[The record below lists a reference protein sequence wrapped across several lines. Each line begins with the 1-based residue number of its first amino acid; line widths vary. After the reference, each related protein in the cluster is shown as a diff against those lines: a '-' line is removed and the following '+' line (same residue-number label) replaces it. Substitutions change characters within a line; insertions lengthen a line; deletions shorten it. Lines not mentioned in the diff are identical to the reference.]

1 MLKNQQPAA
10 ASTSGPRQWALA
22 GLVLAL
28 ALALDLVT
36 KQWVWT
42 SLRPPH
48 GEPLVMWEGVL
59 EFAFAYN
66 RGTAFSIVR
75 EIERP
80 WMFLP
85 ITLLVL
91 GWVTYTVHRLGHGT
105 LRWWGLGLIC
115 AGALGNLHDRLF
127 RVDAR
132 GDHGVVDFIV
142 VHYPWGGS
150 WPAFNV
156 ADSALVIGTALLLWA
171 LRNAEPRT

>member
-1 MLKNQQPAA
+1 MLKNQQPEFARKTGA
-10 ASTSGPRQWALA
+10 REWALA
-22 GLVLAL
+22 GLVLVL
-28 ALALDLVT
+28 ALALDLAT
-36 KQWVWT
+36 KQWAWT
-42 SLRPPH
+42 SLRPP
-48 GEPLVMWEGVL
+48 GGPLVVWEGVL

-66 RGTAFSIVR
+66 RGTAFSIIR

-80 WMFLP
+80 WIFLP

-91 GWVTYTVHRLGHGT
+91 GWVTLTVHRLGRGM

-115 AGALGNLHDRLF
+115 AGALGNLHDRLL

-156 ADSALVIGTALLLWA
+156 ADSALVVGTVLLLWA
-171 LRNAEPRT
+171 LRGAESRP